1 MTGARDTFQAALLA
15 TRAAVADAAAA
26 WAAVDE
32 AMQHAATRLALP
44 IFLLVLRALKMH
56 GCSEDT
62 WVL

>member
-1 MTGARDTFQAALLA
+1 MTGARETFQAALLA

-32 AMQHAATRLALP
+32 AMQHAATRLPLP
-44 IFLLVLRALKMH
+44 TYFARAP
-56 GCSEDT
+56 CSEDA